1 LVKGGEF
8 GGRGVRRNVP
18 EEDGEGGATAVQCG
32 VRGDWEGEGDDGLHG
47 RGGDDPAAAKREERR
62 GDSQYQH
69 EHRECLPSLQCLHRF
84 GLCEIQSNESVI
96 C

>member
-32 VRGDWEGEGDDGLHG
+32 VRGD
-47 RGGDDPAAAKREERR
+47 
-62 GDSQYQH
+62 
-69 EHRECLPSLQCLHRF
+69 
-84 GLCEIQSNESVI
+84 
-96 C
+96 